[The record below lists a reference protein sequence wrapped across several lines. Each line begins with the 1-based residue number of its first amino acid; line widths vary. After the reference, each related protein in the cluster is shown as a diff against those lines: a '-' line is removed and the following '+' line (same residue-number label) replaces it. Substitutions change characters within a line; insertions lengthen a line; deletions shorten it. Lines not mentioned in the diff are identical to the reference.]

1 MKLEDQGKQLA
12 DLMSELVPTVDRLA
26 ETQKK
31 ANVEISETRVSN
43 TRLAEAIE
51 KLVAKIDKIDLF
63 EERFIRIERTL
74 FK

>member
-1 MKLEDQGKQLA
+1 
-12 DLMSELVPTVDRLA
+12 VDRLA

>member
-1 MKLEDQGKQLA
+1 MEDQGKQLA